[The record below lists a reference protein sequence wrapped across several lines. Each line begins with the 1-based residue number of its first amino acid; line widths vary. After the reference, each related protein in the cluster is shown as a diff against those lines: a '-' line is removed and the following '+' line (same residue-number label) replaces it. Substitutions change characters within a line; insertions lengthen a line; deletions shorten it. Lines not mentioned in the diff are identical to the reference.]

1 MVNQCH
7 RGRKVRSLLGKT
19 KDTVKE
25 TLFCIQ
31 EIKVLNILILLKK
44 KTNHIQI
51 YAPVAAKL
59 TTQSEYNSG
68 RRSPPVPRDC
78 TGPDCT
84 IQGGK
89 RRRRTRKRRRK
100 KRTKKKAR
108 KRRRKRTRRRGGE
121 PTYHKMP
128 PREKTQKHFQLYKN
142 PKSSQSIEN
151 EKKSRKRRVGSG
163 DV

>member
-1 MVNQCH
+1 MSSGEGQEFTRKNQRH
-7 RGRKVRSLLGKT
+7 RKGDVILYSGNKSFEYTYPVE
-19 KDTVKE
+19 KE
-25 TLFCIQ
+25 N
-31 EIKVLNILILLKK
+31 EPYSD
-44 KTNHIQI
+44 H
-51 YAPVAAKL
+51 APVAAKL

-108 KRRRKRTRRRGGE
+108 KRRRKRTRHVKSKRR
-121 PTYHKMP
+121 
-128 PREKTQKHFQLYKN
+128 KTH
-142 PKSSQSIEN
+142 
-151 EKKSRKRRVGSG
+151 KKSRKNKTRKK
-163 DV
+163 